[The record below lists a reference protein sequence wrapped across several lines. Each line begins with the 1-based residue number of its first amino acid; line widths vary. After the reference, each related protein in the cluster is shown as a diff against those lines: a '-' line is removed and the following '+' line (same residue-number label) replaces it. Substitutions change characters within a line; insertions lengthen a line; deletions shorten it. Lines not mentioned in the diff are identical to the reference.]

1 MCRDAW
7 QITRGLAQRTGQEER
22 MRVWNQAVLDA
33 YLQAD
38 SSGAERLKKYE
49 DKKMNGKKS
58 SRL

>member
-1 MCRDAW
+1 
-7 QITRGLAQRTGQEER
+7 